1 MNEFLMSIITIQEIN
16 RQVYTGDCPNYC
28 ENPIE
33 ENKIAFTN
41 DINVIKSKLDFINN
55 YLKG

>member
-1 MNEFLMSIITIQEIN
+1 MSIITIQEIN
-16 RQVYTGDCPNYC
+16 RQIYTGDCPNYC
-28 ENPIE
+28 ENPTD
-33 ENKIAFTN
+33 ENKIVFSN